1 MRTSYHDDLDQ
12 IRADLV
18 EMTRLVG
25 LAVSRAT
32 YALVESS
39 AEAAEQV
46 ISGDEAINALYREV
60 EARSYELLAR
70 QQPVASDLRG
80 LVSNLRMVVDL
91 ERAGDY
97 AVHLA
102 KIARRRAPQAAVPL
116 ALQDTVRAMG
126 RVAEAITVKAGTVIA
141 TQNVGLAAELQDD
154 DDDMDRLQ
162 RQLFHALL
170 QQGDGDRTE
179 TAIDV
184 TLAGRFYER
193 LADHAVAV
201 AGRVVFAVTG
211 LHSNE
216 AGSDAWGHGRH
227 PAT

>member
-1 MRTSYHDDLDQ
+1 MRTSYHDELDQ

-32 YALVESS
+32 YALVESN
-39 AEAAEQV
+39 AEAAAQV
-46 ISGDEAINALYREV
+46 IEGDEAINALYRDV
-60 EARSYELLAR
+60 EAHAYDLLAR

-102 KIARRRAPQAAVPL
+102 KIARRRAPNPAVP
-116 ALQDTVRAMG
+116 ASMQDTVRAMG
-126 RVAEAITVKAGTVIA
+126 RVAEAIAVKAGTVIA
-141 TQNVGLAAELQDD
+141 TQNVGLAAELHDD
-154 DDDMDRLQ
+154 DEDMDRLQ

-170 QQGDGDRTE
+170 QREGHDSTE
-179 TAIDV
+179 TDIDI
-184 TLAGRFYER
+184 TLIGRYYER

-201 AGRVVFAVTG
+201 ATRVAFAVTG
-211 LHSNE
+211 
-216 AGSDAWGHGRH
+216 DASLGDVDR
-227 PAT
+227 

>member
-1 MRTSYHDDLDQ
+1 MRTGYHEGIEK
-12 IRADLV
+12 IRTDLV

-25 LAVSRAT
+25 LGVSRAT
-32 YALVESS
+32 YALTEGSL
-39 AEAAEQV
+39 EAAEQV
-46 ISGDEAINALYREV
+46 VAEDEAVNALYREV
-60 EARSYELLAR
+60 EARAYDLLAR
-70 QQPVASDLRG
+70 QQPVASDLRA
-80 LVSNLRMVVDL
+80 LVSDLRMVVDL

-102 KIARRRAPQAAVPL
+102 KIARRRAPAPAVPP

-170 QQGDGDRTE
+170 APDRGDPAGAGEPATE

-184 TLAGRFYER
+184 TLAGRYYER

-201 AGRVVFAVTG
+201 AARVVFVVTG
-211 LHSNE
+211 EYTLPE
-216 AGSDAWGHGRH
+216 A
-227 PAT
+227 